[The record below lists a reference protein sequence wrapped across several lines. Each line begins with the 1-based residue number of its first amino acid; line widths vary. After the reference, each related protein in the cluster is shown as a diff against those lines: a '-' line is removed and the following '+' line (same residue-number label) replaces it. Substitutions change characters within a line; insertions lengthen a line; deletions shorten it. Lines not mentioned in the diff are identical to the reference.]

1 MSAITNISDLINRAT
16 GGNSGT
22 PETMWVYKDARD
34 TAGAATA
41 PIVGRISSMFA
52 WIGTQCHGTYP
63 TSAAYPTRATAGA
76 LGQANPGGGRE
87 KWLVGVAASASQMG
101 TLILYDRLA
110 HIGNLS
116 GTATGAQTVNL
127 TLSGLRYSA
136 GTGVQIWLEIH
147 TQIGAS
153 STTITASYTNQAGT
167 SGQTTQA
174 TAWGNTNFREKDRIV
189 ILPLASGD
197 SGVQAVASVTAAA
210 TTGTAGAFGVVLVR
224 PLLYIP
230 ISGSSLA
237 VARDLVTGLPS
248 LQKIETDA
256 CLAWAWVATVATAP
270 QVVASVHSV
279 EA

>member
-1 MSAITNISDLINRAT
+1 MASITNISELISRAT

-22 PETMWVYKDARD
+22 PETMWIYKDARD
-34 TAGAATA
+34 AAGAATA
-41 PIVGRISSMFA
+41 PIIGRLSSLWA
-52 WIGTQCHGTYP
+52 WIGSPAHGAYP
-63 TSAAYPTRATAGA
+63 TSAAYPTRATDGA
-76 LGQANPGGGRE
+76 LKQANPGGGRE
-87 KWLVGVAASASQMG
+87 KWLLGVTASALTYG

-110 HIGNLS
+110 HIGSLS
-116 GTATGAQTVNL
+116 GTATGAQTVSL
-127 TLSGLRYSA
+127 TLSGLRYASGA
-136 GTGVQIWLEIH
+136 GVQIWCEIH

-153 STTITASYTNQAGT
+153 STTITASYTNQAAA

-174 TAWGNTNFREKDRIV
+174 TAWGNTNYREKDRIIV
-189 ILPLASGD
+189 LPLASGD

-210 TTGTAGAFGVVLVR
+210 TTGTAGAFGVVLAR

-230 ISGSSLA
+230 ISGASLA

-256 CLAWAWVATVATAP
+256 CLAWAWYPNTTTAP
-270 QVVASVHSV
+270 QLFASVHSV